1 MKFFLLLILL
11 FSLNAFAKKPAPLP
25 VESKVDVAR
34 YAGKWFTIASL
45 PQFYINKC
53 TGQSAEYG
61 VLNDKQFSVHNV
73 CFEENGKTKD
83 INGTAT
89 IVNAPAN
96 SKLLVQFDKKWTK
109 LFKVKG
115 DYQIIKLSDK
125 YDSVMVG
132 SNDRKSLW
140 IMSRTTS
147 LDPQTF
153 LDYKKLAT
161 ELGFSVMQLKDAK
174 Y

>member
-1 MKFFLLLILL
+1 MKFFLLLALL
-11 FSLNAFAKKPAPLP
+11 FSVGAFAKKPAPLP

-45 PQFYINKC
+45 PQFYTSKC
-53 TGQSAEYG
+53 TGQTAEYG
-61 VLNDKQFSVHNV
+61 VLNEKEISVHNV
-73 CFEENGKTKD
+73 CFEEKGKTKD
-83 INGTAT
+83 INGFAT
-89 IVNAPAN
+89 IQNAPAN

-115 DYQIIKLSDK
+115 DYQIIKLSDN

-140 IMSRTTS
+140 IMSRTTA
-147 LDPQTF
+147 LDPQAF
-153 LDYKKLAT
+153 LDYKKLAND
-161 ELGFSVMQLKDAK
+161 LGFSVMQLRDAK